1 MGQTVNLLVYAY
13 GGSNPSAP
21 TQKTS
26 GSSSFGR
33 AIAFQAIGG
42 GFEPRLPLGIPSS
55 LCSSVVE
62 HFLGKEEVGSSI
74 LLKGSFGFLKAAGI
88 YRTPKTFRVH
98 FLLIPVRFLIF

>member
-21 TQKTS
+21 TIENTS

-42 GFEPRLPLGIPSS
+42 GFEPRLPLIKIPSS

-74 LLKGSFGFLKAAGI
+74 LLNSSS
-88 YRTPKTFRVH
+88 
-98 FLLIPVRFLIF
+98 IF